1 MFGIRDRRREVA
13 GRCAVAIALTLMAAL
28 TRVDQ
33 ATAAERGPRDI
44 TQDYF
49 YVPLHSQEPYTSDV
63 LGLEFAYDGPPR
75 NAELTVDVAGI
86 DGVAVIASGADGCR
100 PRMPSFTCSK
110 QLHPDSEGWN
120 MQELKLRPAAGARAG
135 DSGSLNYTLK
145 PEGLPAVR
153 GSLKVIAGRPE
164 LRVNESA
171 ALKTTAVGET
181 FSVPIVI
188 HNTGDVPARG
198 VVLLIEGTADL
209 SAATR
214 HSNCR
219 YSKDADTIQCLLPDA
234 VIAPGRTMRVKPVLR
249 VEPSRA
255 ALAERL
261 SYGAWSF
268 HSPGRHPGPP
278 CCVDNPDP
286 GLTPGQGAPLSL
298 TPDPAGGKGT
308 TFTTTPEPT
317 EVKVPVRNT
326 ADIEAIGAALR
337 GNVGTTHRIRVGHR
351 NNGPAETGEIRTV
364 FIAPPG
370 TEVIRAPYDPEAEE
384 EMADQVC
391 RTKNRGRSYTCSQ
404 YSEVG
409 RKVFYEFTLR
419 TTSDDTRSGCVS
431 VSAWTGESGPGG
443 TRIKDTEGSND
454 TAPVQVAEN
463 GTVSCA
469 LPEEDGS
476 GGVGGW
482 AVGTGIAALT
492 GSALLV
498 AGHRRKKASRSGPT
512 PTPRW
517 LTRFEGEL

>member
-1 MFGIRDRRREVA
+1 MFGIRDRRRAVVV
-13 GRCAVAIALTLMAAL
+13 RWVVAIALTLMTAL
-28 TRVDQ
+28 AGVGR

-75 NAELTVDVAGI
+75 NAELTVDAAGI
-86 DGVAVIASGADGCR
+86 DGVAVVASGADGCR

-110 QLHPDSEGWN
+110 RLHPDSEGWN

-135 DSGSLNYTLK
+135 DSGRLSYTLK

-153 GSLKVIAGRPE
+153 GSLTVVAGRPE
-164 LRVNESA
+164 LRVNEGA
-171 ALKTTAVGET
+171 ALRTTAVGET
-181 FSVPIVI
+181 FGVPIVI
-188 HNTGDVPARG
+188 RNTGDVPARG

-219 YSKDADTIQCLLPDA
+219 YAKGADTVQCLLPDA
-234 VIAPGRTMRVKPVLR
+234 VIAPGETMRVKPVLR
-249 VEPSRA
+249 VRSSRA

-268 HSPGRHPGPP
+268 HSSGRHPGPP
-278 CCVDNPDP
+278 CCVDDPDP
-286 GLTPGQGAPLSL
+286 GLTPGQGTPLSL
-298 TPDPAGGKGT
+298 TPDPTGGRGT

-326 ADIEAIGAALR
+326 ADIEAIGTALR
-337 GNVGTTHRIRVGHR
+337 GNVGTTHRIRIGYR

-370 TEVIRAPYDPEAEE
+370 TEVVRAPYDPEAEE

-404 YSEVG
+404 YSGVG
-409 RKVFYEFTLR
+409 QKVFYEFTLR
-419 TTSDDTRSGCVS
+419 TISDDTRSGCVS
-431 VSAWTGESGPGG
+431 VSARTGASGSGG
-443 TRIKDTEGSND
+443 TRVKDTERSND

-469 LPEEDGS
+469 LPKEDGS
-476 GGVGGW
+476 GVGSW
-482 AVGTGIAALT
+482 AVGTGIAALA
-492 GSALLV
+492 GSALLI
-498 AGHRRKKASRSGPT
+498 AGRRRRKASRSGPT

-517 LTRFEGEL
+517 LTRFEREL

>member
-1 MFGIRDRRREVA
+1 MFGIRDLRREVVV
-13 GRCAVAIALTLMAAL
+13 RCVVAVALTLMTAL
-28 TRVDQ
+28 TGMGR
-33 ATAAERGPRDI
+33 ATAAERGPRDV
-44 TQDYF
+44 TQEYF

-75 NAELTVDVAGI
+75 NAELTVDAAGI
-86 DGVAVIASGADGCR
+86 DGVAVVVSGADGCR

-135 DSGSLNYTLK
+135 DSGLLSYTLK

-164 LRVNESA
+164 LRVNESPT
-171 ALKTTAVGET
+171 LRTTAVGET

-188 HNTGDVPARG
+188 RNTGDVPARG
-198 VVLLIEGTADL
+198 VVLFIEGNADL

-219 YSKDADTIQCLLPDA
+219 YTKDADTIQCILPDA
-234 VIAPGRTMRVKPVLR
+234 VIAPGETMRVNPVPR
-249 VEPSRA
+249 VRPSRA

-268 HSPGRHPGPP
+268 HSSGRHPGPP
-278 CCVDNPDP
+278 CCVDAPAS
-286 GLTPGQGAPLSL
+286 GLTPGQGTPVSL
-298 TPDPAGGKGT
+298 TPDPTGGRGT
-308 TFTTTPEPT
+308 KFTTTPEPT

-337 GNVGTTHRIRVGHR
+337 GNAGTTHRIRIGYR

-409 RKVFYEFTLR
+409 QKVFYEFTLR

-431 VSAWTGESGPGG
+431 VSAWTDESAPGG
-443 TRIKDTEGSND
+443 TRVKDTERSND

-463 GTVSCA
+463 GTISCA
-469 LPEEDGS
+469 LPEDN

-482 AVGTGIAALT
+482 AVGTGIAALA

-498 AGHRRKKASRSGPT
+498 AGHRRRERRRERVGHQRAG
-512 PTPRW
+512 
-517 LTRFEGEL
+517 G